1 MATMGVTMAYTLRLK
16 QSYRRNQGGMTDVVG
31 TAVRSVVA
39 DHELALRAAEKAA
52 SPRKNLAEVRA
63 MYVSTP
69 ETQADGSA
77 CEATGSQPDA
87 TD

>member
-1 MATMGVTMAYTLRLK
+1 MGTMGGNMAHTLGLK
-16 QSYRRNQGGMTDVVG
+16 QTYRRIQGGKTNTIG
-31 TAVRSVVA
+31 TVTRAIAA

-63 MYVSTP
+63 MYVSASEP
-69 ETQADGSA
+69 PVDSAVEQASLRAD
-77 CEATGSQPDA
+77 T